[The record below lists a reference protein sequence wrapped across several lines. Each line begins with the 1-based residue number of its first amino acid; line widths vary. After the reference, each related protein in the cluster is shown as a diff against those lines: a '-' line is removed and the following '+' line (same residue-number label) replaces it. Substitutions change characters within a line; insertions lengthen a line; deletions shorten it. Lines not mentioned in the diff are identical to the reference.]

1 MIGLATVISVE
12 DVQSDLYSK
21 VIKQWFRI
29 VVYVQHLNARCLVEA
44 EHFCSIV
51 AVSIPFLLFEIL
63 IVEKTRIS
71 FYDSFQNSYL

>member
-21 VIKQWFRI
+21 VIKHWFRI
-29 VVYVQHLNARCLVEA
+29 VVYVQHFEMLDVLMEA

-51 AVSIPFLLFEIL
+51 AVSIPFLLLKF
-63 IVEKTRIS
+63 
-71 FYDSFQNSYL
+71 